1 MREGAYNSKLNSQTH
16 REEGRRGET
25 TVVFLMSG
33 RRKSEETVVMFFFF
47 FSPKEARGNA
57 FRRNDI

>member
-1 MREGAYNSKLNSQTH
+1 MREGANNSKLNSQTH

-25 TVVFLMSG
+25 TVLFLMSG
-33 RRKSEETVVMFFFF
+33 KRKSEETVVMLFFFLI
-47 FSPKEARGNA
+47 PKEASGNA